1 MIMNEIIR
9 SKRKE
14 LNFTQEQIANYLG
27 ITTPAVNKWEKG
39 STYPDI
45 TLLPGLARL
54 LKIDLNTL
62 MSFNDNLTDIEI
74 KHIIIELENKIEK
87 QDYDTGFQF
96 AISII
101 RDFPTC
107 EDLIFPVAL
116 SLSSYLSTLPV
127 SEQAKYKDEIE
138 HLYSRLIQSETIEIR
153 KEAVYYLF
161 AQYCERKEF
170 DQAEKL
176 LDNLPIDKKVLLAT
190 LYMEKGNYN
199 ATSKLLEQRLF
210 EDVIELQTILT
221 NMTKIALLENNMIHA
236 KAISDILSAMINL
249 FDLMDCTAFTTQL
262 DCAVKQKNQ
271 EQSLLLLSSTLNS
284 MRKKWN
290 INDSIL
296 YQHLDLSS
304 ANAENFSS
312 LLLPTFIGELETDGE
327 LDFLRENETF
337 KQLLKQ
343 HKKGTE

>member
-96 AISII
+96 AMNVI

-107 EDLIFPVAL
+107 EELIFPVVL
-116 SLSSYLSTLPV
+116 SLHTYLSTIPFI
-127 SEQAKYKDEIE
+127 EQSNYKGKIE

-170 DQAEKL
+170 EQAEKL

-190 LYMEKGNYN
+190 LYMDQGNYN

-221 NMTKIALLENNMIHA
+221 NMTKIALLENKVIHA
-236 KAISDILSAMINL
+236 KAIADILSAMINL
-249 FDLMDCTAFTTQL
+249 FDLMDCTAFNAQL
-262 DCAVKQKNQ
+262 DCAVKEKDQ
-271 EQSLLLLSSTLNS
+271 EQSLLLLSCTLNA
-284 MRKKWN
+284 MNKKWN
-290 INDSIL
+290 ISESIL
-296 YQHLDLSS
+296 YQHLDLSG
-304 ANAENFSS
+304 ANVENFSS
-312 LLLPTFIGELETDGE
+312 FLLPAFIEELETDEE

-343 HKKGTE
+343 YKT